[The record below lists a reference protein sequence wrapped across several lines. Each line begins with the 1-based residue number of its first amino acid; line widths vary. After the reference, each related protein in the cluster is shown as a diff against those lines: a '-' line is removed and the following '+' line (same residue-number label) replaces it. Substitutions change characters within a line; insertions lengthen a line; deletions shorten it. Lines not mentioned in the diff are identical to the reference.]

1 MTAVKVSAVP
11 LGLKM
16 SSLDNFPANFDD
28 YSSRRATI
36 AVLASGIVALMAPSQ
51 VFASGAGAWA
61 KHEGPFA
68 DSDFVGFS
76 STASGLKFY
85 DVEVGTGPMPNPGQK
100 IKAHYSG
107 YLLTGKKFDSS
118 YDRGQPL
125 PFNVGK
131 GQVRSFLSQRIRCL
145 SHILGS
151 GNQRMG

>member
-1 MTAVKVSAVP
+1 MAATKIAAVP

-16 SSLDNFPANFDD
+16 SHMPKQINENV
-28 YSSRRATI
+28 SRRSTI
-36 AVLASGIVALMAPSQ
+36 AVFTSGLIALMSPSQ
-51 VFASGAGAWA
+51 VSAAGAWA

-68 DSDFVGFS
+68 DSDFEGFS
-76 STASGLKFY
+76 STSSGLKFY

-107 YLLTGKKFDSS
+107 YLLSGKKFDSS

-131 GQVRSFLSQRIRCL
+131 GQVCDLY
-145 SHILGS
+145 
-151 GNQRMG
+151 

>member
-1 MTAVKVSAVP
+1 MAATKVTTVP

-16 SSLDNFPANFDD
+16 SSADD
-28 YSSRRATI
+28 FHAISDGNSPRRLAI
-36 AVLASGIVALMAPSQ
+36 AVLASGIVALMSPSQ

-68 DSDFVGFS
+68 DSDFAGFS

-131 GQVRSFLSQRIRCL
+131 GQVSLFFDNESDAFLTYWNIR
-145 SHILGS
+145 
-151 GNQRMG
+151 